1 MKKINLNKVAKLL
14 PVVGIILFFYIII
27 DTGAEKIGGA
37 FLSIPLQLY
46 VISLLLSIPRLFV
59 FVYKWQFICKK
70 QKIDVGFWYL
80 IKIFMVSLFY
90 GSVTPGGI
98 GWHIRIFYLKGKGK
112 TSLAKCIANSLI
124 DSATGFSAGLI
135 LALLGSLLLID
146 HFPVLFPTLLAVF
159 ALHIGIFIIFMKK
172 ERGNKIFNILIRPLI
187 PGKYREYTDQSVVS
201 LYEDLP
207 RLRDMIFPIL
217 LELIVWIIAGT
228 QTYILALAF
237 SIDIPYVSFILISA
251 TAVVISNALPIS
263 IGGLGVREGAFMV
276 LLTAFGVQP
285 QTAFVIS
292 LSGFLV
298 KVLLPGLVGLPISLK
313 LPLKTTD

>member
-1 MKKINLNKVAKLL
+1 MKKVNLNKVAKLL
-14 PVVGIILFFYIII
+14 PIIGIILFFYIII
-27 DTGAEKIGGA
+27 DIGAEKIGGA

-70 QKIDVGFWYL
+70 QKMGVGFWYL

-90 GSVTPGGI
+90 ASVTPGGI
-98 GWHIRIFYLKGKGK
+98 GWHIRIFYLKEKSK
-112 TSLAKCIANSLI
+112 TSLAKCITNSLI

-135 LALLGSLLLID
+135 LALFGSLLLID
-146 HFPVLFPTLLAVF
+146 HFPGLFPALLAAF
-159 ALHIGIFIIFMKK
+159 ILHISIFIIFMKK

-207 RLRDMIFPIL
+207 RLRDTIFPIL
-217 LELIVWIIAGT
+217 LELVVWVIAGT
-228 QTYILALAF
+228 QTYIMALAF
-237 SIDIPYVSFILISA
+237 SIDIPYVSFMLISI
-251 TAVVISNALPIS
+251 TAVIISNALPIS
-263 IGGLGVREGAFMV
+263 IGGLGVREGAFVV
-276 LLTAFGVQP
+276 LLAAFGVQP
-285 QTAFVIS
+285 QIAFAIS

-298 KVLLPGLVGLPISLK
+298 KMLLPGLVGLPISFK